1 MTERLLHFIWQF
13 QYFNRSQLQTE
24 QGESITVI
32 APGIYNTNQGADF
45 LQAKLKIGNVLWA
58 GNIEL
63 HIKASDWNKHAHDND
78 PNYRNIILHVVWEN
92 DLQLAGMPVLV
103 LQHRV
108 SSILLNR
115 YQHLMEQQGFVPC
128 GNSLQ
133 QVREIIWLTW
143 KDRLFVERMERKTL
157 HIHSLL
163 QQSKS
168 HWEEV
173 CWWLVARNFGIK
185 VNADAFEIVARSV
198 SINILA
204 KHKNSIQQ
212 LEALLLGQAGF
223 LENDFEESYP
233 QMLQKEYRHLSKKY
247 SLQRPQVQIH
257 FLRMRPPS
265 FPTVRLAQLAAFIQ
279 SSNHLFSQL
288 LDAETIDDLLVLFN
302 VTANDYWHYHYKFDD
317 PTAYQPKNLGKG
329 TIINIIINTIA
340 PLLFAYDSFHSLE
353 IHKERVLKWM
363 QQLPAENNTIMEKF
377 EEHGVKNSCA
387 FDSQSLIELK
397 TQYCESRRCLSC
409 SIGNVLLKFTEC

>member
-13 QYFNRSQLQTE
+13 QYFNRSGLQIE
-24 QGESITVI
+24 QGDNITVI

-45 LQAKLKIGNVLWA
+45 LQAKLRIGNVLWA

-63 HIKASDWNKHAHDND
+63 HIKASDWNRHAHNGD
-78 PNYRNIILHVVWEN
+78 PNYKNIILHVVWEN
-92 DLQLAGMPVLV
+92 DLPLSDMPVLV

-108 SSILLNR
+108 SSILLDR
-115 YQHLMEQQGFVPC
+115 YEYLMQQQGFVPC
-128 GNSLQ
+128 ANNLQ
-133 QVREIIWLTW
+133 HVKDIIWFTW
-143 KDRLFVERMERKTL
+143 KDRLFVERMKRKSD
-157 HIHSLL
+157 HILALL
-163 QQSKS
+163 QQSNN

-173 CWWLVARNFGIK
+173 CWWLIARNFGIK

-212 LEALLLGQAGF
+212 LESLLLGQAGF
-223 LENDFEESYP
+223 LESYFEESYP
-233 QMLQKEYRHLSKKY
+233 QMLQKEYRYLSKKY
-247 SLQRPQVQIH
+247 TLQRPQVQIH

-279 SSNHLFSQL
+279 SSKHFFSQL
-288 LDAETIDDLLVLFN
+288 LDAETIEEVVLLFN
-302 VTANDYWHYHYKFDD
+302 VTANDYWHYHYKFDEL
-317 PTAYQPKNLGKG
+317 TTYQPKKLGKG
-329 TIINIIINTIA
+329 TIINIIINTIG
-340 PLLFAYDSFHSLE
+340 PLLFAYDNFHSLE

-363 QQLPAENNTIMEKF
+363 QELPAENNTIMEKF
-377 EEHGVKNSCA
+377 EEYGVKNNCA

-397 TQYCESRRCLSC
+397 TQYCEGRRCLNC

>member
-1 MTERLLHFIWQF
+1 MTERLLQFIWQF
-13 QYFNRSQLQTE
+13 QYFNRSQLQIE
-24 QGESITVI
+24 QGETLTVI
-32 APGIYNTNQGADF
+32 GPGIYNTNQGADF

-63 HIKASDWNKHAHDND
+63 HIKASDWNKHAHNND
-78 PNYRNIILHVVWEN
+78 PNYKNVILHVVWEN
-92 DLQLAGMPVLV
+92 DLEASDMPVLV

-115 YQHLMEQQGFVPC
+115 YEHLMQQQDFVPC
-128 GNSLQ
+128 ANNLQ
-133 QVREIIWLTW
+133 HVKDIIWLTW
-143 KDRLFVERMERKTL
+143 KDRLFVERMKRKTD
-157 HIHSLL
+157 HILKLL
-163 QQSKS
+163 EESNN

-173 CWWLVARNFGIK
+173 CWWLIARNFGIK
-185 VNADAFEIVARSV
+185 VNAEAFEIVARSV

-204 KHKNSIQQ
+204 KQKNSIQQ

-223 LENDFEESYP
+223 LENDFDEAYP
-233 QMLQKEYRHLSKKY
+233 QMLKKEYRYLSKKY
-247 SLQRPQVQIH
+247 TLQRPQVQIH

-288 LDAETIDDLLVLFN
+288 LDAETIEDLLMLFN
-302 VTANDYWHYHYKFDD
+302 VTANDYWHYHYKLDEL
-317 PTAYQPKNLGKG
+317 ARYQPKKLGKG
-329 TIINIIINTIA
+329 TIINIIINTVG
-340 PLLFAYDSFHSLE
+340 PLLFAYDNFHSLE

-363 QQLPAENNTIMEKF
+363 QELPAENNAIMEKF
-377 EEHGVKNSCA
+377 EERGVKNSCA
-387 FDSQSLIELK
+387 FDSQSLLELK
-397 TQYCESRRCLSC
+397 MQYCESRRCLSC